1 MVEKTPDIKKEDK
14 DSEKSSKKLGF
25 SSSRLELKKTI
36 GGGTVRQSFSHGRT
50 KSVSVEVKKVRT
62 YKAYDT
68 SKRDAK
74 NKSDNKDMQ
83 LSDLEKEAR
92 LKAINNSIKM
102 KEIDEK
108 EKKEELIDK
117 PQNNNQS
124 DITNTKKVASKINDI
139 KNQTI
144 NDVIPT
150 PIKESDSDKSIR
162 LRKEEE
168 AEERK
173 KNTKKQLSLG
183 RDFGRRRQKKLSI
196 NQAFED
202 EERQR
207 SLASM
212 RRAREREKKVNAGGG
227 SEATKKIIRE
237 VTIPEMITVQELA
250 NRMATRSSEVIK
262 SLMKNGVLATANQ
275 TIDGDTAELVVI
287 EFGHTVKRVAD
298 ADVEIGLEI
307 IDDSSKGEKRPPVV
321 TVMGHVD
328 HGKTS
333 LLDAI
338 RSTDIVSR
346 ESGGITQHIGAYQ
359 IETPDDQLIT
369 FIDTPGHA
377 AFSAMRARGA
387 NITDIVVLVVAADD
401 SVMPQTIE
409 AIQHALEAK
418 APIVL
423 AINKIDTPGSNP
435 QKVKQ
440 DLLQHNVITEDVGGE
455 VVSVEVSALKKTNID
470 DLLSAINLQAELL
483 ELKAVKKGEASGVV
497 VESRIDAGRGVVA
510 TLLVSR
516 GTLKIGDIVVAG
528 ANWGRV
534 KALLNYNGTKKSE
547 AIPSE
552 PVEILG
558 LNSVP
563 QAGDQF
569 AVVKSEARARE
580 VSEYRQ
586 GLAQKNNPLSSRST
600 VTNVDQMLTQ
610 IKQGERKALPIILK
624 TDVNGSMEAISAAVS
639 DLQNDE
645 VTSQIILS
653 GVGALNESDIM
664 LAVSSGAIVIAF
676 NVRADAPAKRIAK
689 QNNIEIK
696 YYSIIYEIL
705 DDIKNLLSGLMAP
718 IETEKFLGYA
728 KIKKVFKITKV
739 GKIAGCEV
747 TEGVVKKNIK
757 VRLLREN
764 VVIHEGD
771 LATLKHHQKEVDEV
785 KEGTECGM
793 SLANYEDIKEGDL
806 IECFEIKTEIP
817 TLK

>member
-1 MVEKTPDIKKEDK
+1 MVDKKPDTKKE
-14 DSEKSSKKLGF
+14 EEQRTNTSKTLGF
-25 SSSRLELKKTI
+25 SAPRLELKKTI

-62 YKAYDT
+62 YKAFEID
-68 SKRDAK
+68 KAENKPVIDNNDAG
-74 NKSDNKDMQ
+74 
-83 LSDLEKEAR
+83 LSNLEKEAR
-92 LKAINNSIKM
+92 LKALNNSIKT
-102 KEIDEK
+102 KEAIINNEVENKTKLKKEVKEK
-108 EKKEELIDK
+108 ENNID
-117 PQNNNQS
+117 
-124 DITNTKKVASKINDI
+124 TNVKNENEKVID
-139 KNQTI
+139 
-144 NDVIPT
+144 IPT
-150 PIKESDSDKSIR
+150 PLKESDSDKSIR
-162 LRKEEE
+162 LRKEDE
-168 AEERK
+168 AEEKK
-173 KNTKKQLSLG
+173 KNAKKQLSLG
-183 RDFGRRRQKKLSI
+183 RDFGKRRQKKLSI

-207 SLASM
+207 SLASV
-212 RRAREREKKVNAGGG
+212 RRAREREKRMSASGGG

-237 VTIPEMITVQELA
+237 VVIPEVITVQDLA
-250 NRMATRSSEVIK
+250 IRMAIRSGEVIK
-262 SLMKNGVLATANQ
+262 SLMKSGVLATTNQ
-275 TIDGDTAELVVI
+275 TIDGDTAELVVM
-287 EFGHTVKRVAD
+287 EFGHTVKRVSD
-298 ADVEIGLEI
+298 ADVEIGLESI
-307 IDDSSKGEKRPPVV
+307 KDNSTGEKRSPVV

-338 RSTDIVSR
+338 RSTDVVSK

-359 IETPDDQLIT
+359 VVTKQGQTIT

-409 AIQHALEAK
+409 AVQHALAAK

-423 AINKIDTPGSNP
+423 AINKIDIPGANP
-435 QKVKQ
+435 LKVKQ
-440 DLLQHNVITEDVGGE
+440 DLLQHNIITEDVGGE
-455 VVSVEVSALKKTNID
+455 VVAVEVSALNKTNID
-470 DLLSAINLQAELL
+470 ELLTVINLQAELL
-483 ELKAVKKGEASGVV
+483 DLKAAKNGNASGVV
-497 VESRIDAGRGVVA
+497 VESRVDAGRGVVA
-510 TLLVSR
+510 TLLVSS
-516 GTLKIGDIVVAG
+516 GTLKLGDIVIAG

-534 KALLNYNGTKKSE
+534 KALLDDKGNRKKIAE
-547 AIPSE
+547 PSE

-569 AVVKSEARARE
+569 AVVNSEARARE

-586 GLAQKNNPLSSRST
+586 SIAQKNNPLTTRVD

-610 IKQGERKALPIILK
+610 IKQGQRKALPIILK
-624 TDVNGSMEAISAAVS
+624 TDVNGSMEAISAALR
-639 DLQNDE
+639 DLQNEE
-645 VTSQIILS
+645 VISQIILS
-653 GVGALNESDIM
+653 GVGAINESDIM
-664 LAVSSGAIVIAF
+664 LAVSSGGIVIGF
-676 NVRADAPAKRIAK
+676 NVRADAPAKKIAK

-705 DDIKNLLSGLMAP
+705 DDIKKLLSGLMAP
-718 IETEKFLGYA
+718 IESEVFLGYA

-739 GKIAGCEV
+739 GKIAGCEI

-757 VRLLREN
+757 VRLLRDN

-793 SLANYEDIKEGDL
+793 SLVNYEDIKEGDL

-817 TLK
+817 TLQ

>member
-1 MVEKTPDIKKEDK
+1 MVDKKPDIKKEE
-14 DSEKSSKKLGF
+14 EKSTNVSQTLGF
-25 SSSRLELKKTI
+25 SSPRLELKKTI

-62 YKAYDT
+62 YKAFD
-68 SKRDAK
+68 SQQSDRPVI
-74 NKSDNKDMQ
+74 DNKDMG

-92 LKAINNSIKM
+92 LKALNNSIKM
-102 KEIDEK
+102 KEKIKDNVAEESLEEEK
-108 EKKEELIDK
+108 ENKKTGSLDSNENKEVK
-117 PQNNNQS
+117 EKVE
-124 DITNTKKVASKINDI
+124 DIPVP
-139 KNQTI
+139 
-144 NDVIPT
+144 V
-150 PIKESDSDKSIR
+150 KESDSDKSIR

-168 AEERK
+168 AEEKK
-173 KNTKKQLSLG
+173 KNAKKQLSLG
-183 RDFGRRRQKKLSI
+183 RDFGKRRQKKLTI

-202 EERQR
+202 EGRQR
-207 SLASM
+207 SLASV
-212 RRAREREKKVNAGGG
+212 RRAREREKRMNAGGG
-227 SEATKKIIRE
+227 AEATKKIVRE
-237 VTIPEMITVQELA
+237 VIIPEIITIQELA
-250 NRMATRSSEVIK
+250 NRMAIRSGEVVK
-262 SLMKNGVLATANQ
+262 SLMKSGVLATTNQ

-287 EFGHTVKRVAD
+287 EFGHTVKRVSD
-298 ADVEIGLEI
+298 ADVEKGLEVI
-307 IDDSSKGEKRPPVV
+307 KDNSTGEKRSPVV

-338 RSTDIVSR
+338 RSTDIVSK

-359 IETPDDQLIT
+359 VVTKDKQTIT

-409 AIQHALEAK
+409 AVQHALEAK

-423 AINKIDTPGSNP
+423 AINKIDTPGANP
-435 QKVKQ
+435 LKVKQ

-455 VVSVEVSALKKTNID
+455 VVAVEVSALKKTNID
-470 DLLSAINLQAELL
+470 ELLAVINLQAELL
-483 ELKAVKKGEASGVV
+483 DLKAEKKGNASGVV
-497 VESRIDAGRGVVA
+497 VESRVDAGRGVVA
-510 TLLVSR
+510 TLLVSS
-516 GTLKIGDIVVAG
+516 GSLKVGDIVVAG

-534 KALLNYNGTKKSE
+534 KALLDDKGNRKNIAE
-547 AIPSE
+547 PSE

-569 AVVKSEARARE
+569 AVVNSESRARE

-586 GLAQKNNPLSSRST
+586 SIAQKNNPLTARAA

-610 IKQGERKALPIILK
+610 IKQGQRKALPIILK
-624 TDVNGSMEAISAAVS
+624 TDVNGSMEAISAALR
-639 DLQNDE
+639 DLQNEE
-645 VTSQIILS
+645 VASQIILS

-664 LAVSSGAIVIAF
+664 LAVSSGAIVIGF

-718 IETEKFLGYA
+718 IETEVFLGYA

-739 GKIAGCEV
+739 GKIAGCEI
-747 TEGVVKKNIK
+747 TEGIVKKNIK
-757 VRLLREN
+757 VRLLRDN

-793 SLANYEDIKEGDL
+793 SLVNYEDIKEGDL

-817 TLK
+817 TLQ

>member
-1 MVEKTPDIKKEDK
+1 MVEKTPDTKKEEEN
-14 DSEKSSKKLGF
+14 SKSSKKLGF
-25 SSSRLELKKTI
+25 SSPRLELKKTI

-50 KSVSVEVKKVRT
+50 KSVSVEVKKVRS
-62 YKAYDT
+62 YKAF
-68 SKRDAK
+68 DATK
-74 NKSDNKDMQ
+74 EAQINNSNNKDKG
-83 LSDLEKEAR
+83 LSEEETEAR
-92 LKAINNSIKM
+92 LKAINNSIKK
-102 KEIDEK
+102 KESVLEEKIEETNKETSKVREENKKESKKESNIKEK
-108 EKKEELIDK
+108 E
-117 PQNNNQS
+117 
-124 DITNTKKVASKINDI
+124 INDI
-139 KNQTI
+139 
-144 NDVIPT
+144 IPA
-150 PIKESDSDKSIR
+150 PLKESDSDKSIR

-168 AEERK
+168 AEEK
-173 KNTKKQLSLG
+173 KKTTKKQLSLG
-183 RDFGRRRQKKLSI
+183 RDFGKRRQKKLSI

-207 SLASM
+207 SLASV
-212 RRAREREKKVNAGGG
+212 RRAREREKRVNAGGG
-227 SEATKKIIRE
+227 SEATKKIVRE
-237 VTIPEMITVQELA
+237 VTIPEVISVQELA
-250 NRMATRSSEVIK
+250 NRMATRSSEVVK
-262 SLMKNGVLATANQ
+262 SLMKNGVLATATQ

-287 EFGHTVKRVAD
+287 EFGHTVKRVSD
-298 ADVEIGLEI
+298 ADVEIGLETVV
-307 IDDSSKGEKRPPVV
+307 DSSEGEKRPPVV

-338 RSTDIVSR
+338 RSTDIVSK

-359 IETPDDQLIT
+359 IETKDKQIIT

-435 QKVKQ
+435 LKVKQ

-455 VVSVEVSALKKTNID
+455 VVAVEVSALKKTNID
-470 DLLSAINLQAELL
+470 ELLSVINLQSELL
-483 ELKAVKKGEASGVV
+483 ELKAVKEGDASGVV
-497 VESRIDAGRGVVA
+497 VESRVDAGRGVVA

-534 KALLNYNGTKKSE
+534 KALLDYKGDRRKL
-547 AIPSE
+547 AVPSE

-569 AVVKSEARARE
+569 AVVKSESRARE

-586 GLAQKNNPLSSRST
+586 SLAQKNNPLTARTT

-610 IKQGERKALPIILK
+610 IKQGQRKALPIILK
-624 TDVNGSMEAISAAVS
+624 TDVNGSMEAISAALR

-664 LAVSSGAIVIAF
+664 LAVSSGAIVVAF
-676 NVRADAPAKRIAK
+676 NVRADAPAKKIAK
-689 QNNIEIK
+689 QHNIEIK
-696 YYSIIYEIL
+696 YYSIIYNIL

-718 IETEKFLGYA
+718 IESEVFLGYA
-728 KIKKVFKITKV
+728 KIKKVFKITKI
-739 GKIAGCEV
+739 GKIAGCEI

-771 LATLKHHQKEVDEV
+771 LSTLKHHQKEVDEV
-785 KEGTECGM
+785 KEGMECGM
-793 SLANYEDIKEGDL
+793 ALENYEDIKEGDL

>member
-1 MVEKTPDIKKEDK
+1 MVEKTPETKKE
-14 DSEKSSKKLGF
+14 EENNKSSKKLGF
-25 SSSRLELKKTI
+25 SSPRLELKKTI

-50 KSVSVEVKKVRT
+50 KSVSVEVKKVRS

-68 SKRDAK
+68 SKEAQI
-74 NKSDNKDMQ
+74 NNSNNKDMG
-83 LSDLEKEAR
+83 LSEEETEAR
-92 LKAINNSIKM
+92 LKAINNSIKKKESILEKQIEEINKEPNKVSEENKKESKKESNTKE
-102 KEIDEK
+102 KEI
-108 EKKEELIDK
+108 
-117 PQNNNQS
+117 
-124 DITNTKKVASKINDI
+124 ND
-139 KNQTI
+139 TI
-144 NDVIPT
+144 PA
-150 PIKESDSDKSIR
+150 PLKESDSDKSIR

-168 AEERK
+168 AEEK
-173 KNTKKQLSLG
+173 KKSTKKQLSLG
-183 RDFGRRRQKKLSI
+183 RDFGKRRQKKLSI

-207 SLASM
+207 SLASV
-212 RRAREREKKVNAGGG
+212 RRAREREKRVNAGGG

-237 VTIPEMITVQELA
+237 VTIPEVISVQELA
-250 NRMATRSSEVIK
+250 NRMATRSSEVVK
-262 SLMKNGVLATANQ
+262 SLMKNGVLATATQ

-287 EFGHTVKRVAD
+287 EFGHTVKRVSD
-298 ADVEIGLEI
+298 ADVEIGLETVA
-307 IDDSSKGEKRPPVV
+307 DSSEGDKRPPVV

-338 RSTDIVSR
+338 RSTDIVSK

-359 IETPDDQLIT
+359 IETKDKQIIT

-435 QKVKQ
+435 LKVKQ

-455 VVSVEVSALKKTNID
+455 VVAVEVSALKKTNID
-470 DLLSAINLQAELL
+470 ELLSVINLQSELL
-483 ELKAVKKGEASGVV
+483 ELKAVKEGDASGVV
-497 VESRIDAGRGVVA
+497 VESRVDAGRGVVA

-534 KALLNYNGTKKSE
+534 KALLDYKGDRRE
-547 AIPSE
+547 LAVPSE

-569 AVVKSEARARE
+569 AVVKSESRARE

-586 GLAQKNNPLSSRST
+586 SLAQKNNPLTARAT

-610 IKQGERKALPIILK
+610 IKQGQRKALPIILK
-624 TDVNGSMEAISAAVS
+624 TDVNGSMEAISAALR

-664 LAVSSGAIVIAF
+664 LAVSSGAIVVAF
-676 NVRADAPAKRIAK
+676 NVRADAPAKKIAK
-689 QNNIEIK
+689 QHNIEIK
-696 YYSIIYEIL
+696 YYSIIYTIL

-718 IETEKFLGYA
+718 IESEVFLGYA
-728 KIKKVFKITKV
+728 KIKKVFKITKI
-739 GKIAGCEV
+739 GKIAGCEI

-771 LATLKHHQKEVDEV
+771 LSTLKHHQKEVDEV
-785 KEGTECGM
+785 KEGMECGM
-793 SLANYEDIKEGDL
+793 ALENYEDIKEGDL

>member
-1 MVEKTPDIKKEDK
+1 MVDKKPDTKKEK
-14 DSEKSSKKLGF
+14 EQSTNTSKTLGF
-25 SSSRLELKKTI
+25 SSPRLELKKTI

-62 YKAYDT
+62 YKAFEID
-68 SKRDAK
+68 KAE
-74 NKSDNKDMQ
+74 NKPVIDNNDVG
-83 LSDLEKEAR
+83 LSNLEKEAR
-92 LKAINNSIKM
+92 LKALNNSIKT
-102 KEIDEK
+102 KEEIINNEVENKTKLKKEVKEK
-108 EKKEELIDK
+108 ENNID
-117 PQNNNQS
+117 
-124 DITNTKKVASKINDI
+124 TNVKNENEKVID
-139 KNQTI
+139 
-144 NDVIPT
+144 IPT
-150 PIKESDSDKSIR
+150 PLKESDSDKSIR
-162 LRKEEE
+162 LRKEDE
-168 AEERK
+168 AEEKK
-173 KNTKKQLSLG
+173 KNAKKQLSLG
-183 RDFGRRRQKKLSI
+183 RDFGKRRQKKLSI

-207 SLASM
+207 SLASV
-212 RRAREREKKVNAGGG
+212 RRAREREKRMSASGGG

-237 VTIPEMITVQELA
+237 VVIPEVITVQDLA
-250 NRMATRSSEVIK
+250 IRMAIRSGEVIK
-262 SLMKNGVLATANQ
+262 SLMKNGVLVTTNQ
-275 TIDGDTAELVVI
+275 TIDGDTAELVVM
-287 EFGHTVKRVAD
+287 EFGHTVKRVSD
-298 ADVEIGLEI
+298 ADVEIGLESI
-307 IDDSSKGEKRPPVV
+307 KDNSTGEKRSPVV

-338 RSTDIVSR
+338 RSTDIVSK

-359 IETPDDQLIT
+359 VVTKQGQTIT

-409 AIQHALEAK
+409 AVQHALAAK

-423 AINKIDTPGSNP
+423 AINKIDTPGANP
-435 QKVKQ
+435 LKVKQ
-440 DLLQHNVITEDVGGE
+440 DLLQHNIITEDVGGE
-455 VVSVEVSALKKTNID
+455 VVAVEVSALNKTNID
-470 DLLSAINLQAELL
+470 ELLTVINLQAELL
-483 ELKAVKKGEASGVV
+483 DLKAEKNGIASGVV
-497 VESRIDAGRGVVA
+497 VESRVDAGRGVVA
-510 TLLVSR
+510 TLLVSS
-516 GTLKIGDIVVAG
+516 GTLKLGDIVIAG

-534 KALLNYNGTKKSE
+534 KALLDDKGNRKKIAE
-547 AIPSE
+547 PSE

-569 AVVKSEARARE
+569 AVVNSEARARE

-586 GLAQKNNPLSSRST
+586 SIAQKNNPLTARVD

-610 IKQGERKALPIILK
+610 IKQGQRKALPIILK
-624 TDVNGSMEAISAAVS
+624 TDVNGSMEAISAALR
-639 DLQNDE
+639 DLQNEE

-653 GVGALNESDIM
+653 GVGAINESDIM
-664 LAVSSGAIVIAF
+664 LAVSSGAIVIGF
-676 NVRADAPAKRIAK
+676 NVRADAPAKKIAK

-718 IETEKFLGYA
+718 IESEVFLGYA

-739 GKIAGCEV
+739 GKIAGCEI
-747 TEGVVKKNIK
+747 TEGIVKKNIK
-757 VRLLREN
+757 VRLLRDN

-793 SLANYEDIKEGDL
+793 SLVNYEDIKEGDL

-817 TLK
+817 TLQ

>member
-1 MVEKTPDIKKEDK
+1 MVDKKPDIKKEE
-14 DSEKSSKKLGF
+14 EKSNVKSQTLGF
-25 SSSRLELKKTI
+25 SSPRLELKKTL
-36 GGGTVRQSFSHGRT
+36 GVSGSGRQPFSHGRN

-62 YKAYDT
+62 YKPFT
-68 SKRDAK
+68 AK
-74 NKSDNKDMQ
+74 KDSDGPFNDGKNMG

-92 LKAINNSIKM
+92 LNALNNSIKV
-102 KEIDEK
+102 KEEIKNKVSKELIEE
-108 EKKEELIDK
+108 EKKEAKKDQVIQKKSNND
-117 PQNNNQS
+117 PQEVK
-124 DITNTKKVASKINDI
+124 DIPVP
-139 KNQTI
+139 
-144 NDVIPT
+144 V
-150 PIKESDSDKSIR
+150 KESDSDKSVR

-168 AEERK
+168 AEEKK
-173 KNTKKQLSLG
+173 KNAKKQLSLG
-183 RDFGRRRQKKLSI
+183 RDFGQRRQKKLSI

-202 EERQR
+202 EGRQR
-207 SLASM
+207 SLASVK
-212 RRAREREKKVNAGGG
+212 RAREREKRMNAGGG
-227 SEATKKIIRE
+227 AEATKKIIRE
-237 VTIPEMITVQELA
+237 VVIPELITVKELA
-250 NRMATRSSEVIK
+250 SRMAIRGSEVVK

-275 TIDGDTAELVVI
+275 SIDGDTAELVVI
-287 EFGHTVKRVAD
+287 DFGHTVKRVSD
-298 ADVEIGLEI
+298 ADVEIGLEVVKNN
-307 IDDSSKGEKRPPVV
+307 SEGEKRSPVV

-338 RSTDIVSR
+338 RSTDTVSK

-359 IETPDDQLIT
+359 VVTKEKQTIT

-409 AIQHALEAK
+409 AVQHALASK

-423 AINKIDTPGSNP
+423 AINKIDAPGSNP
-435 QKVKQ
+435 LKVKQ

-455 VVSVEVSALKKTNID
+455 VVAVEVSALHKTNID
-470 DLLSAINLQAELL
+470 ELLTVINLQAELL
-483 ELKAVKKGEASGVV
+483 DLKAVKEGNASGVV
-497 VESRIDAGRGVVA
+497 VESRVDIGRGVVA
-510 TLLVSR
+510 TLLVSS
-516 GTLKIGDIVVAG
+516 GSLKVGDIVVAG
-528 ANWGRV
+528 ANYGRV
-534 KALLNYNGTKKSE
+534 KALLDDKGNNKKIAE
-547 AIPSE
+547 PSE

-569 AVVKSEARARE
+569 AVVNSESRARE

-586 GLAQKNNPLSSRST
+586 NLAQKNNPLTARAT

-610 IKQGERKALPIILK
+610 IKQGQRKALPIILK
-624 TDVNGSMEAISAAVS
+624 TDVNGSMEAISAALR

-664 LAVSSGAIVIAF
+664 LAVSSGAIVIGF
-676 NVRADAPAKRIAK
+676 NVRADVPAKKIAK

-705 DDIKNLLSGLMAP
+705 DDIRNLLSGLMAP
-718 IETEKFLGYA
+718 IESEVFLGYA

-739 GKIAGCEV
+739 GKIAGCEI
-747 TEGVVKKNIK
+747 TEGVVKRNIK
-757 VRLLREN
+757 VRLLRDN

-817 TLK
+817 TLQ

>member
-1 MVEKTPDIKKEDK
+1 MVEKTPDTKKEEENSK
-14 DSEKSSKKLGF
+14 PSKKLGF
-25 SSSRLELKKTI
+25 SSPRLELKKTI

-50 KSVSVEVKKVRT
+50 KSVSVEVKKVRS
-62 YKAYDT
+62 YKAF
-68 SKRDAK
+68 DATK
-74 NKSDNKDMQ
+74 EAQINNSNNKDKG
-83 LSDLEKEAR
+83 LSEEETEAR
-92 LKAINNSIKM
+92 LKAINNSIK
-102 KEIDEK
+102 
-108 EKKEELIDK
+108 KKESVLEEKIEEINK
-117 PQNNNQS
+117 EPSKVSEEN
-124 DITNTKKVASKINDI
+124 KKESKKESNIKETEINDI
-139 KNQTI
+139 
-144 NDVIPT
+144 IPA
-150 PIKESDSDKSIR
+150 PLKESDSDKSIR

-168 AEERK
+168 AEEK
-173 KNTKKQLSLG
+173 KKSTKKQLSLG
-183 RDFGRRRQKKLSI
+183 RDFGKRRQKKLSI

-207 SLASM
+207 SLASV
-212 RRAREREKKVNAGGG
+212 RRAREREKRVNAGGG
-227 SEATKKIIRE
+227 SEATKKIVRE
-237 VTIPEMITVQELA
+237 VTIPEVISVQELA
-250 NRMATRSSEVIK
+250 NRMATRSSEIVK
-262 SLMKNGVLATANQ
+262 SLMKNGVLATATQ

-287 EFGHTVKRVAD
+287 EFGHTVKRVSD
-298 ADVEIGLEI
+298 ADVEIGLETVV
-307 IDDSSKGEKRPPVV
+307 DSSEGEKRPPVV

-338 RSTDIVSR
+338 RSTDIVSK

-359 IETPDDQLIT
+359 IETKDKQIIT

-435 QKVKQ
+435 LKVKQ

-455 VVSVEVSALKKTNID
+455 VVAVEVSALKKTNID
-470 DLLSAINLQAELL
+470 ELLSVINLQSELL
-483 ELKAVKKGEASGVV
+483 ELKAVKEGDASGVV
-497 VESRIDAGRGVVA
+497 VESRVDAGRGVVA

-534 KALLNYNGTKKSE
+534 KALLDYKGDRRKL
-547 AIPSE
+547 AVPSE

-569 AVVKSEARARE
+569 AVVKSESRARE

-586 GLAQKNNPLSSRST
+586 SLAQKNNPLTARTT

-610 IKQGERKALPIILK
+610 IKQGQRKALPIILK
-624 TDVNGSMEAISAAVS
+624 TDVNGSMEAISAALR

-664 LAVSSGAIVIAF
+664 LAVSSGAIVVAF
-676 NVRADAPAKRIAK
+676 NVRADAPAKKIAK
-689 QNNIEIK
+689 QHNIEIK
-696 YYSIIYEIL
+696 YYSIIYNIL

-718 IETEKFLGYA
+718 IESEVFLGYA
-728 KIKKVFKITKV
+728 KIKKVFKITKI
-739 GKIAGCEV
+739 GKIAGCEI

-771 LATLKHHQKEVDEV
+771 LSTLKHHQKEVDEV
-785 KEGTECGM
+785 KEGMECGM
-793 SLANYEDIKEGDL
+793 ALENYEDIKEGDL

>member
-1 MVEKTPDIKKEDK
+1 MVDKKPDIKKEE
-14 DSEKSSKKLGF
+14 EKSTNVSQTLGF
-25 SSSRLELKKTI
+25 SSPRLELKKTI

-62 YKAYDT
+62 YKAFD
-68 SKRDAK
+68 SQQSDRPVI
-74 NKSDNKDMQ
+74 DNKDMG

-92 LKAINNSIKM
+92 LKALNNSIKM
-102 KEIDEK
+102 KEKIKDNVAEESLEEEK
-108 EKKEELIDK
+108 ENKKTGSLDSNENKEVK
-117 PQNNNQS
+117 E
-124 DITNTKKVASKINDI
+124 KVADI
-139 KNQTI
+139 P
-144 NDVIPT
+144 VPV
-150 PIKESDSDKSIR
+150 KESDSDKSIR

-168 AEERK
+168 AEEKK
-173 KNTKKQLSLG
+173 KNAKKQLSLG
-183 RDFGRRRQKKLSI
+183 RDFGKRRQKKLTI

-202 EERQR
+202 EGRQR
-207 SLASM
+207 SLASV
-212 RRAREREKKVNAGGG
+212 RRAREREKRMNAGGG
-227 SEATKKIIRE
+227 AEATKKIVRE
-237 VTIPEMITVQELA
+237 VIIPEIITIQELA
-250 NRMATRSSEVIK
+250 NRMAIRSGEVVK
-262 SLMKNGVLATANQ
+262 SLMKSGVLATTNQ

-287 EFGHTVKRVAD
+287 EFGHTVKRVSD
-298 ADVEIGLEI
+298 ADVEKGLEVI
-307 IDDSSKGEKRPPVV
+307 KDNSTGEKRSPVV

-338 RSTDIVSR
+338 RSTDIVSK

-359 IETPDDQLIT
+359 VVTKDKQTIT

-409 AIQHALEAK
+409 AVQHALEAK

-423 AINKIDTPGSNP
+423 AINKIDTPGANP
-435 QKVKQ
+435 LKVKQ

-455 VVSVEVSALKKTNID
+455 VVAVEVSALKKTNID
-470 DLLSAINLQAELL
+470 ELLAVINLQAELL
-483 ELKAVKKGEASGVV
+483 DLKAEKKGNASGVV
-497 VESRIDAGRGVVA
+497 VESRVDAGRGVVA
-510 TLLVSR
+510 TLLVSS
-516 GTLKIGDIVVAG
+516 GSLKVGDIVVAG

-534 KALLNYNGTKKSE
+534 KALLNDKGNRKNIAE
-547 AIPSE
+547 PSE

-569 AVVKSEARARE
+569 AVVNSESRARE

-586 GLAQKNNPLSSRST
+586 SIAQKNNPLTARAA

-610 IKQGERKALPIILK
+610 IKQGQRKALPIILK
-624 TDVNGSMEAISAAVS
+624 TDVNGSMEAISAALR
-639 DLQNDE
+639 DLQNEE
-645 VTSQIILS
+645 VASQIILS

-664 LAVSSGAIVIAF
+664 LAVSSGAIVIGF

-718 IETEKFLGYA
+718 IETEVFLGYA

-739 GKIAGCEV
+739 GKIAGCEI
-747 TEGVVKKNIK
+747 TEGIVKKNIK
-757 VRLLREN
+757 VRLLRDN

-793 SLANYEDIKEGDL
+793 SLVNYEDIKEGDL

-817 TLK
+817 TLQ

>member
-1 MVEKTPDIKKEDK
+1 MVEKTPDTKKEEEN
-14 DSEKSSKKLGF
+14 SKSSKKLGF
-25 SSSRLELKKTI
+25 SSPRLELKKTI

-50 KSVSVEVKKVRT
+50 KSVSVEVKKVRS
-62 YKAYDT
+62 YKAF
-68 SKRDAK
+68 DATK
-74 NKSDNKDMQ
+74 EAQINNSNNKDKG
-83 LSDLEKEAR
+83 LSEEETEAR
-92 LKAINNSIKM
+92 LKAINNSIKK
-102 KEIDEK
+102 KESVLEEKIEEINKEPSKVSEENKKESKKESNIKEK
-108 EKKEELIDK
+108 E
-117 PQNNNQS
+117 
-124 DITNTKKVASKINDI
+124 INDI
-139 KNQTI
+139 
-144 NDVIPT
+144 IPA
-150 PIKESDSDKSIR
+150 PLKESDSDKSIR

-168 AEERK
+168 AEEK
-173 KNTKKQLSLG
+173 KKSTKKQLSLG
-183 RDFGRRRQKKLSI
+183 RDFGKRRQKKLSI

-207 SLASM
+207 SLASV
-212 RRAREREKKVNAGGG
+212 RRAREREKRVNAGGG
-227 SEATKKIIRE
+227 SEATKKIVRE
-237 VTIPEMITVQELA
+237 VTIPEVISVQELA
-250 NRMATRSSEVIK
+250 NRMATRSSEIVK
-262 SLMKNGVLATANQ
+262 SLMKNGVLATATQ

-287 EFGHTVKRVAD
+287 EFGHTVKRVSD
-298 ADVEIGLEI
+298 ADVEIGLETVV
-307 IDDSSKGEKRPPVV
+307 DSSEGEKRPPVV

-338 RSTDIVSR
+338 RSTDIVSK

-359 IETPDDQLIT
+359 IETKDKQIIT

-435 QKVKQ
+435 LKVKQ

-455 VVSVEVSALKKTNID
+455 VVAVEVSALKKTNID
-470 DLLSAINLQAELL
+470 ELLSVINLQSELL
-483 ELKAVKKGEASGVV
+483 ELKAVKEGDASGVV
-497 VESRIDAGRGVVA
+497 VESRVDAGRGVVA

-534 KALLNYNGTKKSE
+534 KALLDYKGDRRKL
-547 AIPSE
+547 AVPSE

-569 AVVKSEARARE
+569 AVVKSESRARE

-586 GLAQKNNPLSSRST
+586 SLAQKNNPLTARTT

-610 IKQGERKALPIILK
+610 IKQGQRKALPIILK
-624 TDVNGSMEAISAAVS
+624 TDVNGSMEAISAALR

-664 LAVSSGAIVIAF
+664 LAVSSGAIVVAF
-676 NVRADAPAKRIAK
+676 NVRADAPAKKIAK
-689 QNNIEIK
+689 QHNIEIK
-696 YYSIIYEIL
+696 YYSIIYNIL

-718 IETEKFLGYA
+718 IESEVFLGYA
-728 KIKKVFKITKV
+728 KIKKVFKITKI
-739 GKIAGCEV
+739 GKIAGCEI

-771 LATLKHHQKEVDEV
+771 LSTLKHHQKEVDEV
-785 KEGTECGM
+785 KEGMECGM
-793 SLANYEDIKEGDL
+793 ALENYEDIKEGDL

>member
-1 MVEKTPDIKKEDK
+1 MVDKKPDIKKEE
-14 DSEKSSKKLGF
+14 EKTTNASQTLGF
-25 SSSRLELKKTI
+25 SSPRLELKKTI

-62 YKAYDT
+62 YKAFD
-68 SKRDAK
+68 SQQSDRPVI
-74 NKSDNKDMQ
+74 DNKDMG

-92 LKAINNSIKM
+92 LKALNNSIKM
-102 KEIDEK
+102 KEKIKDNVAEESLEEEK
-108 EKKEELIDK
+108 ENKKTGSLDSNENKEVK
-117 PQNNNQS
+117 E
-124 DITNTKKVASKINDI
+124 KVADI
-139 KNQTI
+139 P
-144 NDVIPT
+144 VPV
-150 PIKESDSDKSIR
+150 KESDSDKSIR

-168 AEERK
+168 AEEKK
-173 KNTKKQLSLG
+173 KNAKKQLSLG
-183 RDFGRRRQKKLSI
+183 RDFGKRRQKKLTI

-202 EERQR
+202 EGRQR
-207 SLASM
+207 SLASV
-212 RRAREREKKVNAGGG
+212 RRAREREKRMNAGGG
-227 SEATKKIIRE
+227 AEATKKIVRE
-237 VTIPEMITVQELA
+237 VIIPEIITIQELA
-250 NRMATRSSEVIK
+250 NRMAIRSGEVVK
-262 SLMKNGVLATANQ
+262 SLMKSGVLATTNQ

-287 EFGHTVKRVAD
+287 EFGHTVKRVSD
-298 ADVEIGLEI
+298 ADVEKGLEVI
-307 IDDSSKGEKRPPVV
+307 KDNSTGEKRSPVV

-338 RSTDIVSR
+338 RSTDIVSK

-359 IETPDDQLIT
+359 VVTKDKQTIT

-409 AIQHALEAK
+409 AVQHALEAK

-423 AINKIDTPGSNP
+423 AINKIDTPGANP
-435 QKVKQ
+435 LKVKQ

-455 VVSVEVSALKKTNID
+455 VVAVEVSALKKTNID
-470 DLLSAINLQAELL
+470 ELLAVINLQAELL
-483 ELKAVKKGEASGVV
+483 DLKAEKKGNASGVV
-497 VESRIDAGRGVVA
+497 VESRVDAGRGVVA
-510 TLLVSR
+510 TLLVSS
-516 GTLKIGDIVVAG
+516 GSLKVGDIVVAG

-534 KALLNYNGTKKSE
+534 KALLDDKGNRKNIAE
-547 AIPSE
+547 PSE

-569 AVVKSEARARE
+569 AVVNSESRARE

-586 GLAQKNNPLSSRST
+586 SIAQKNNPLTARAA

-610 IKQGERKALPIILK
+610 IKQGQRKALPIILK
-624 TDVNGSMEAISAAVS
+624 TDVNGSMEAISAALR
-639 DLQNDE
+639 DLQNEE
-645 VTSQIILS
+645 VASQIILS

-664 LAVSSGAIVIAF
+664 LAVSSGAIVIGF

-718 IETEKFLGYA
+718 IETEVFLGYA

-739 GKIAGCEV
+739 GKIAGCEI
-747 TEGVVKKNIK
+747 TEGIVKKNIK
-757 VRLLREN
+757 VRLLRDN

-793 SLANYEDIKEGDL
+793 SLVNYEDIKEGDL

-817 TLK
+817 TLQ

>member
-1 MVEKTPDIKKEDK
+1 MAQYIQVEQLKKEMEGEVTNEPVNTDMI
-14 DSEKSSKKLGF
+14 DMFNAMVDEMF
-25 SSSRLELKKTI
+25 EY
-36 GGGTVRQSFSHGRT
+36 GR
-50 KSVSVEVKKVRT
+50 
-62 YKAYDT
+62 DILN
-68 SKRDAK
+68 SKRK
-74 NKSDNKDMQ
+74 NPS
-83 LSDLEKEAR
+83 
-92 LKAINNSIKM
+92 
-102 KEIDEK
+102 
-108 EKKEELIDK
+108 
-117 PQNNNQS
+117 
-124 DITNTKKVASKINDI
+124 
-139 KNQTI
+139 
-144 NDVIPT
+144 
-150 PIKESDSDKSIR
+150 
-162 LRKEEE
+162 
-168 AEERK
+168 
-173 KNTKKQLSLG
+173 
-183 RDFGRRRQKKLSI
+183 
-196 NQAFED
+196 
-202 EERQR
+202 
-207 SLASM
+207 
-212 RRAREREKKVNAGGG
+212 
-227 SEATKKIIRE
+227 
-237 VTIPEMITVQELA
+237 
-250 NRMATRSSEVIK
+250 
-262 SLMKNGVLATANQ
+262 
-275 TIDGDTAELVVI
+275 
-287 EFGHTVKRVAD
+287 
-298 ADVEIGLEI
+298 
-307 IDDSSKGEKRPPVV
+307 
-321 TVMGHVD
+321 
-328 HGKTS
+328 
-333 LLDAI
+333 
-338 RSTDIVSR
+338 
-346 ESGGITQHIGAYQ
+346 
-359 IETPDDQLIT
+359 
-369 FIDTPGHA
+369 
-377 AFSAMRARGA
+377 
-387 NITDIVVLVVAADD
+387 
-401 SVMPQTIE
+401 
-409 AIQHALEAK
+409 
-418 APIVL
+418 
-423 AINKIDTPGSNP
+423 
-435 QKVKQ
+435 
-440 DLLQHNVITEDVGGE
+440 
-455 VVSVEVSALKKTNID
+455 D

-483 ELKAVKKGEASGVV
+483 ELKAVKKGEASGIV

-528 ANWGRV
+528 AYWGRV

-739 GKIAGCEV
+739 GKIAGCEI

-817 TLK
+817 TIK

>member
-68 SKRDAK
+68 SKRDAT

-117 PQNNNQS
+117 PENNNQS
-124 DITNTKKVASKINDI
+124 DITKTKKVTSKINDI
-139 KNQTI
+139 KDQKI
-144 NDVIPT
+144 NDIIPS

-196 NQAFED
+196 NQAFEE

-207 SLASM
+207 SLASV

-237 VTIPEMITVQELA
+237 VTIPEVITVQELA

-298 ADVEIGLEI
+298 ADVEIGLEV
-307 IDDSSKGEKRPPVV
+307 IDDSSEGEKRPPVV

-338 RSTDIVSR
+338 RSTDTVSR

-359 IETPDDQLIT
+359 IETPDDQIIT
-369 FIDTPGHA
+369 FLILLDMLHL
-377 AFSAMRARGA
+377 
-387 NITDIVVLVVAADD
+387 VL
-401 SVMPQTIE
+401 
-409 AIQHALEAK
+409 
-418 APIVL
+418 
-423 AINKIDTPGSNP
+423 
-435 QKVKQ
+435 
-440 DLLQHNVITEDVGGE
+440 
-455 VVSVEVSALKKTNID
+455 
-470 DLLSAINLQAELL
+470 
-483 ELKAVKKGEASGVV
+483 
-497 VESRIDAGRGVVA
+497 
-510 TLLVSR
+510 
-516 GTLKIGDIVVAG
+516 
-528 ANWGRV
+528 
-534 KALLNYNGTKKSE
+534 
-547 AIPSE
+547 
-552 PVEILG
+552 
-558 LNSVP
+558 
-563 QAGDQF
+563 
-569 AVVKSEARARE
+569 
-580 VSEYRQ
+580 
-586 GLAQKNNPLSSRST
+586 
-600 VTNVDQMLTQ
+600 
-610 IKQGERKALPIILK
+610 
-624 TDVNGSMEAISAAVS
+624 
-639 DLQNDE
+639 
-645 VTSQIILS
+645 
-653 GVGALNESDIM
+653 
-664 LAVSSGAIVIAF
+664 
-676 NVRADAPAKRIAK
+676 
-689 QNNIEIK
+689 
-696 YYSIIYEIL
+696 
-705 DDIKNLLSGLMAP
+705 
-718 IETEKFLGYA
+718 
-728 KIKKVFKITKV
+728 
-739 GKIAGCEV
+739 
-747 TEGVVKKNIK
+747 
-757 VRLLREN
+757 
-764 VVIHEGD
+764 
-771 LATLKHHQKEVDEV
+771 
-785 KEGTECGM
+785 
-793 SLANYEDIKEGDL
+793 
-806 IECFEIKTEIP
+806 
-817 TLK
+817 

>member
-68 SKRDAK
+68 SKRDAT

-183 RDFGRRRQKKLSI
+183 REFGRRRQKKLSI

-207 SLASM
+207 SLASV

-227 SEATKKIIRE
+227 AEATKKIIRE
-237 VTIPEMITVQELA
+237 VTIPEVITVQELA

-696 YYSIIYEIL
+696 
-705 DDIKNLLSGLMAP
+705 
-718 IETEKFLGYA
+718 
-728 KIKKVFKITKV
+728 
-739 GKIAGCEV
+739 
-747 TEGVVKKNIK
+747 
-757 VRLLREN
+757 
-764 VVIHEGD
+764 
-771 LATLKHHQKEVDEV
+771 
-785 KEGTECGM
+785 
-793 SLANYEDIKEGDL
+793 
-806 IECFEIKTEIP
+806 
-817 TLK
+817 

>member
-1 MVEKTPDIKKEDK
+1 MVEKTPETKKE
-14 DSEKSSKKLGF
+14 EENNKSSKKLGF
-25 SSSRLELKKTI
+25 SSPRLELKKTI

-50 KSVSVEVKKVRT
+50 KSVSVEVKKVRS

-68 SKRDAK
+68 SKEAQI
-74 NKSDNKDMQ
+74 NNSNNKDMG
-83 LSDLEKEAR
+83 LSEEETEAR
-92 LKAINNSIKM
+92 LKAINNSIKKKESILEKQTEEINKEPNKVSEENKKESKKESNTKE
-102 KEIDEK
+102 KEI
-108 EKKEELIDK
+108 
-117 PQNNNQS
+117 
-124 DITNTKKVASKINDI
+124 ND
-139 KNQTI
+139 TI
-144 NDVIPT
+144 PA
-150 PIKESDSDKSIR
+150 PLKESDSDKSIR

-168 AEERK
+168 AEEK
-173 KNTKKQLSLG
+173 KKSTKKQLSLG
-183 RDFGRRRQKKLSI
+183 RDFGKRRQKKLSI

-207 SLASM
+207 SLASV
-212 RRAREREKKVNAGGG
+212 RRAREREKRVNAGGG

-237 VTIPEMITVQELA
+237 VTIPEVISVQELA
-250 NRMATRSSEVIK
+250 NRMATRSSEVVK
-262 SLMKNGVLATANQ
+262 SLMKNGVLATATQ

-287 EFGHTVKRVAD
+287 EFGHTVKRVSD
-298 ADVEIGLEI
+298 ADVEIGLETVA
-307 IDDSSKGEKRPPVV
+307 DSSEGDKRPPVV

-338 RSTDIVSR
+338 RSTDIVSK

-359 IETPDDQLIT
+359 IETKDKQIIT

-435 QKVKQ
+435 LKVKQ

-455 VVSVEVSALKKTNID
+455 VVAVEVSALKKTNID
-470 DLLSAINLQAELL
+470 ELLSVINLQSELL
-483 ELKAVKKGEASGVV
+483 ELKAVKEGDASGVV
-497 VESRIDAGRGVVA
+497 VESRVDAGRGVVA
-510 TLLVSR
+510 TLLISR

-534 KALLNYNGTKKSE
+534 KALLDYKGDRRKL
-547 AIPSE
+547 AVPSE

-569 AVVKSEARARE
+569 AVVKSESRARE

-586 GLAQKNNPLSSRST
+586 SLAQKNNPLTARAT

-610 IKQGERKALPIILK
+610 IKQGQRKALPIILK
-624 TDVNGSMEAISAAVS
+624 TDVNGSMEAISAALR

-664 LAVSSGAIVIAF
+664 LAVSSGAIVVAF
-676 NVRADAPAKRIAK
+676 NVRADAPAKKIAK
-689 QNNIEIK
+689 QHNIEIK
-696 YYSIIYEIL
+696 YYSIIYTIL

-718 IETEKFLGYA
+718 IESEVFLGYA
-728 KIKKVFKITKV
+728 KIKKVFKITKI
-739 GKIAGCEV
+739 GKIAGCEI

-771 LATLKHHQKEVDEV
+771 LSTLKHHQKEVDEV
-785 KEGTECGM
+785 KEGMECGM
-793 SLANYEDIKEGDL
+793 ALENYEDIKEGDL

>member
-1 MVEKTPDIKKEDK
+1 MVDKKPDTKKEEEQ
-14 DSEKSSKKLGF
+14 SINTSKTLGF
-25 SSSRLELKKTI
+25 SSPRLELKKTI

-62 YKAYDT
+62 YKAFEID
-68 SKRDAK
+68 KAE
-74 NKSDNKDMQ
+74 NKPVIDNNDVG
-83 LSDLEKEAR
+83 LSNLEKEAR
-92 LKAINNSIKM
+92 LKALNNSIKT
-102 KEIDEK
+102 KEEIINNEVENKTKLKKEVKEK
-108 EKKEELIDK
+108 ENNID
-117 PQNNNQS
+117 
-124 DITNTKKVASKINDI
+124 TNVKNENEKVID
-139 KNQTI
+139 
-144 NDVIPT
+144 IPT
-150 PIKESDSDKSIR
+150 PLKESDSDKSIR
-162 LRKEEE
+162 LRKEDE
-168 AEERK
+168 AEEKK
-173 KNTKKQLSLG
+173 KNAKKQLSLG
-183 RDFGRRRQKKLSI
+183 RDFGKRRQKKLSI

-207 SLASM
+207 SLASV
-212 RRAREREKKVNAGGG
+212 RRAREREKRMSASGGG

-237 VTIPEMITVQELA
+237 VVIPEVITVQDLA
-250 NRMATRSSEVIK
+250 IRMAIRSGEVIK
-262 SLMKNGVLATANQ
+262 SLMKNGVLVTTNQ
-275 TIDGDTAELVVI
+275 TIDGDTAELVVM
-287 EFGHTVKRVAD
+287 EFGHTVKRVSD
-298 ADVEIGLEI
+298 ADVEIGLESI
-307 IDDSSKGEKRPPVV
+307 KDNSTGEKRSPVV

-338 RSTDIVSR
+338 RSTDIVSK

-359 IETPDDQLIT
+359 VVTKQGQTIT

-409 AIQHALEAK
+409 AVQHALAAK

-423 AINKIDTPGSNP
+423 AINKIDTPGANRL
-435 QKVKQ
+435 KVKQ

-455 VVSVEVSALKKTNID
+455 VVAVEVSALNKTNID
-470 DLLSAINLQAELL
+470 ELLTVINLQAELL
-483 ELKAVKKGEASGVV
+483 DLKAVKNGNASGVV
-497 VESRIDAGRGVVA
+497 VESRVDAGRGVVA
-510 TLLVSR
+510 TLLVSS
-516 GTLKIGDIVVAG
+516 GTLKLGDIVIAG

-534 KALLNYNGTKKSE
+534 KALLDDKGNRKKIAE
-547 AIPSE
+547 PSE

-569 AVVKSEARARE
+569 AVVNSEARARE

-586 GLAQKNNPLSSRST
+586 SIAQKNNPLTARVD

-610 IKQGERKALPIILK
+610 IKQGQRKALPIILK
-624 TDVNGSMEAISAAVS
+624 TDVNGSMEAISAALR
-639 DLQNDE
+639 DLQNEE

-653 GVGALNESDIM
+653 GVGAINESDIM
-664 LAVSSGAIVIAF
+664 LAVSSGAIVIGF
-676 NVRADAPAKRIAK
+676 NVRADAPAKKIAK

-718 IETEKFLGYA
+718 IESEVFLGYA

-739 GKIAGCEV
+739 GKIAGCEI

-757 VRLLREN
+757 VRLLRDN

-793 SLANYEDIKEGDL
+793 SLVNYEDIKEGDL

-817 TLK
+817 TLQ

>member
-1 MVEKTPDIKKEDK
+1 MVEKTPDTKKE
-14 DSEKSSKKLGF
+14 EENNKSSKKLGF
-25 SSSRLELKKTI
+25 SSPRLELKKTI

-50 KSVSVEVKKVRT
+50 KSVSVEVKKVRS

-68 SKRDAK
+68 SKEAQI
-74 NKSDNKDMQ
+74 NNSNNKDMG
-83 LSDLEKEAR
+83 LSEEETEAR
-92 LKAINNSIKM
+92 LKAINNSIKKKESILEKQTEEINKEPNKVSEENKKESKKESNTKE
-102 KEIDEK
+102 KEI
-108 EKKEELIDK
+108 
-117 PQNNNQS
+117 
-124 DITNTKKVASKINDI
+124 ND
-139 KNQTI
+139 TI
-144 NDVIPT
+144 PA
-150 PIKESDSDKSIR
+150 PLKESDSDKSIR

-168 AEERK
+168 AEEK
-173 KNTKKQLSLG
+173 KKSTKKQLSLG
-183 RDFGRRRQKKLSI
+183 RDFGKRRQKKLSI

-207 SLASM
+207 SLASV
-212 RRAREREKKVNAGGG
+212 RRAREREKRVNAGGG

-237 VTIPEMITVQELA
+237 VTIPEVISVQELA
-250 NRMATRSSEVIK
+250 NRMATRSSEVVK
-262 SLMKNGVLATANQ
+262 SLMKNGVLATATQ

-287 EFGHTVKRVAD
+287 EFGHTVKRVSD
-298 ADVEIGLEI
+298 ADVEIGLETVA
-307 IDDSSKGEKRPPVV
+307 DSSEGDKRPPVV

-338 RSTDIVSR
+338 RSTDIVSK

-359 IETPDDQLIT
+359 IETKDKQIIT

-435 QKVKQ
+435 LKVKQ

-455 VVSVEVSALKKTNID
+455 VVAVEVSALKKTNID
-470 DLLSAINLQAELL
+470 ELLSVINLQSELL
-483 ELKAVKKGEASGVV
+483 ELKAVKEGDASGVV
-497 VESRIDAGRGVVA
+497 VESRVDAGRGVVA
-510 TLLVSR
+510 TLLISR

-534 KALLNYNGTKKSE
+534 KALLDYKGDRRKL
-547 AIPSE
+547 AVPSE

-569 AVVKSEARARE
+569 AVVKSESRARE

-586 GLAQKNNPLSSRST
+586 SLAQKNNPLTARAT

-610 IKQGERKALPIILK
+610 IKQGQRKALPIILK
-624 TDVNGSMEAISAAVS
+624 TDVNGSMEAISAALR

-664 LAVSSGAIVIAF
+664 LAVSSGAIVVAF
-676 NVRADAPAKRIAK
+676 NVRADAPAKKIAK
-689 QNNIEIK
+689 QHNIEIK
-696 YYSIIYEIL
+696 YYSIIYTIL

-718 IETEKFLGYA
+718 IESEIFLGYA
-728 KIKKVFKITKV
+728 KIKKVFKITKI
-739 GKIAGCEV
+739 GKIAGCEI

-771 LATLKHHQKEVDEV
+771 LSTLKHHQKEVDEV
-785 KEGTECGM
+785 KEGMECGM
-793 SLANYEDIKEGDL
+793 ALENYEDIKEGDL

>member
-1 MVEKTPDIKKEDK
+1 MVDKKPDIKKEE
-14 DSEKSSKKLGF
+14 EKSTVKSQTLGF
-25 SSSRLELKKTI
+25 SSPRLELKKTL
-36 GGGTVRQSFSHGRT
+36 GVSGTARQPFSHGRN

-62 YKAYDT
+62 YKPFT
-68 SKRDAK
+68 AK
-74 NKSDNKDMQ
+74 KVSDGPFNDGKDMG

-92 LKAINNSIKM
+92 LNALNNSIKV
-102 KEIDEK
+102 KEEIKNKVSKELIEE
-108 EKKEELIDK
+108 EKKEAKNDQVIQKKSNNDSKELK
-117 PQNNNQS
+117 
-124 DITNTKKVASKINDI
+124 DIPVPA
-139 KNQTI
+139 
-144 NDVIPT
+144 
-150 PIKESDSDKSIR
+150 KESDSDKSVR

-168 AEERK
+168 AEEKK
-173 KNTKKQLSLG
+173 KNAKKQLSLG
-183 RDFGRRRQKKLSI
+183 RDFGQRRQKKLSI

-202 EERQR
+202 EGRQR
-207 SLASM
+207 SLASVK
-212 RRAREREKKVNAGGG
+212 RAREREKRMNAGGG
-227 SEATKKIIRE
+227 AEATKKIIRE
-237 VTIPEMITVQELA
+237 VVIPELITVKELA
-250 NRMATRSSEVIK
+250 SRMAIRGREVVK

-275 TIDGDTAELVVI
+275 SIDGDTAELVVI
-287 EFGHTVKRVAD
+287 DFGHTVKRVSD
-298 ADVEIGLEI
+298 ADVEIGLEVVKNN
-307 IDDSSKGEKRPPVV
+307 SEGEKRPPVV

-338 RSTDIVSR
+338 RSTDTVSK

-359 IETPDDQLIT
+359 VVTKQKQTIT

-409 AIQHALEAK
+409 AVQHALASK

-423 AINKIDTPGSNP
+423 AINKIDAPGANP
-435 QKVKQ
+435 LKVKQ

-455 VVSVEVSALKKTNID
+455 VVAVEVSALHKTNID
-470 DLLSAINLQAELL
+470 ELLTVINLQAELL
-483 ELKAVKKGEASGVV
+483 DLKAVKEGNASGVV
-497 VESRIDAGRGVVA
+497 VESRVDVGRGVVA
-510 TLLVSR
+510 TLLVSS
-516 GTLKIGDIVVAG
+516 GSLKVGDIVVAG
-528 ANWGRV
+528 ANYGRV
-534 KALLNYNGTKKSE
+534 KALLDDKGNNRKIAE
-547 AIPSE
+547 PSE

-569 AVVKSEARARE
+569 AVVNSESRARE

-586 GLAQKNNPLSSRST
+586 NLAQKNNPLTARAT

-610 IKQGERKALPIILK
+610 IKQGQRKALPIILK
-624 TDVNGSMEAISAAVS
+624 TDVNGSMEAISAALR

-645 VTSQIILS
+645 VASQIILS

-664 LAVSSGAIVIAF
+664 LAVSSGAIVIGF
-676 NVRADAPAKRIAK
+676 NVRADVPAKKIAK

-705 DDIKNLLSGLMAP
+705 DDIRNLLSGLMAP
-718 IETEKFLGYA
+718 IESEVFLGYA

-739 GKIAGCEV
+739 GKIAGCEI
-747 TEGVVKKNIK
+747 TEGVVKRNIK
-757 VRLLREN
+757 VRLLRDN

-817 TLK
+817 TLQ

>member
-1 MVEKTPDIKKEDK
+1 M
-14 DSEKSSKKLGF
+14 
-25 SSSRLELKKTI
+25 
-36 GGGTVRQSFSHGRT
+36 
-50 KSVSVEVKKVRT
+50 
-62 YKAYDT
+62 
-68 SKRDAK
+68 
-74 NKSDNKDMQ
+74 
-83 LSDLEKEAR
+83 
-92 LKAINNSIKM
+92 
-102 KEIDEK
+102 
-108 EKKEELIDK
+108 
-117 PQNNNQS
+117 
-124 DITNTKKVASKINDI
+124 
-139 KNQTI
+139 
-144 NDVIPT
+144 
-150 PIKESDSDKSIR
+150 
-162 LRKEEE
+162 
-168 AEERK
+168 
-173 KNTKKQLSLG
+173 
-183 RDFGRRRQKKLSI
+183 
-196 NQAFED
+196 
-202 EERQR
+202 
-207 SLASM
+207 
-212 RRAREREKKVNAGGG
+212 
-227 SEATKKIIRE
+227 
-237 VTIPEMITVQELA
+237 
-250 NRMATRSSEVIK
+250 
-262 SLMKNGVLATANQ
+262 
-275 TIDGDTAELVVI
+275 
-287 EFGHTVKRVAD
+287 
-298 ADVEIGLEI
+298 
-307 IDDSSKGEKRPPVV
+307 
-321 TVMGHVD
+321 
-328 HGKTS
+328 
-333 LLDAI
+333 
-338 RSTDIVSR
+338 
-346 ESGGITQHIGAYQ
+346 
-359 IETPDDQLIT
+359 
-369 FIDTPGHA
+369 
-377 AFSAMRARGA
+377 
-387 NITDIVVLVVAADD
+387 
-401 SVMPQTIE
+401 
-409 AIQHALEAK
+409 
-418 APIVL
+418 
-423 AINKIDTPGSNP
+423 
-435 QKVKQ
+435 
-440 DLLQHNVITEDVGGE
+440 
-455 VVSVEVSALKKTNID
+455 
-470 DLLSAINLQAELL
+470 
-483 ELKAVKKGEASGVV
+483 
-497 VESRIDAGRGVVA
+497 
-510 TLLVSR
+510 
-516 GTLKIGDIVVAG
+516 
-528 ANWGRV
+528 
-534 KALLNYNGTKKSE
+534 LNYNGTKKSE